1 MKISIIT
8 VCFNSEKYISSAIES
23 VLSQTYNNI
32 EYIIIDGGSKDKTV
46 DIIKSYGNKIHHF
59 VSEPDKGI
67 YDGMNKGF
75 KMATGDYLA
84 LINSDDFY
92 MGNNAI
98 ELIVNQLLLDKTDS
112 VYADLIYVNPEDVD
126 KTVRY
131 WKSGN
136 FIPGSFK
143 KGWHPPHPTF
153 IVKKD
158 VYNKYGYFDLSFP
171 LAADF
176 ELMLRF
182 LEKYKISCTYL
193 NKPLIKM
200 RLGGATNKN
209 FKNILKQNIE
219 CYRAFKKNGI
229 TVSPFYTLLR
239 SLPKIKQYF
248 SK

>member
-46 DIIKSYGNKIHHF
+46 DIIKSYGNKIHHI